1 MYSKHELAVVSKMYY
16 KFNYTQSQIA
26 HELGYSRPKISRM
39 LRMAIDQRIV
49 TINIQEEPMLNHE
62 LEMKI
67 KKLFSLE
74 NVVVYKT
81 FYKNESLI
89 KDELGGYIADFLI
102 KNLKPKDVLGV
113 SWGTT
118 LSFIT
123 EHLNI
128 QANKNIKIVQLNGG
142 ISNNLFQTG
151 SLSLLES
158 FSSVLASEYHYIP
171 APSIVDSIEIAN
183 TLMQDTIIKKIL
195 NLGNKA
201 NVALFSI
208 GEASKSNIIYKSG
221 YFSDEEFNNLIAKGA
236 VGDICSRYFDING
249 EVVDKNLNKRTIG
262 VKLDELKTKEKS
274 IGVAVGKRKA
284 RAVLGAIKGQYI
296 NHLFV
301 DDNLA
306 NTLIKLEEEENE
318 SDKII

>member
-1 MYSKHELAVVSKMYY
+1 
-16 KFNYTQSQIA
+16 
-26 HELGYSRPKISRM
+26 RPKISRM

-158 FSSVLASEYHYIP
+158 F
-171 APSIVDSIEIAN
+171 
-183 TLMQDTIIKKIL
+183 
-195 NLGNKA
+195 
-201 NVALFSI
+201 
-208 GEASKSNIIYKSG
+208 
-221 YFSDEEFNNLIAKGA
+221 
-236 VGDICSRYFDING
+236 
-249 EVVDKNLNKRTIG
+249 
-262 VKLDELKTKEKS
+262 
-274 IGVAVGKRKA
+274 
-284 RAVLGAIKGQYI
+284 
-296 NHLFV
+296 
-301 DDNLA
+301 
-306 NTLIKLEEEENE
+306 
-318 SDKII
+318 